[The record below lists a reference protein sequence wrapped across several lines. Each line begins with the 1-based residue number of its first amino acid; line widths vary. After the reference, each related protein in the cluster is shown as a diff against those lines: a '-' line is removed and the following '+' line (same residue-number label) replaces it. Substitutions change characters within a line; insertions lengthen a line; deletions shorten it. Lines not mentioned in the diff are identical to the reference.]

1 MPPFIKS
8 IIEGIQDKKGE
19 NISVVCLD
27 QIEGAL
33 CSYFVICQAQ
43 TSNQLLAIADSVEEK
58 TRVDCGI
65 KPVTVQ
71 GTTFAHWVA
80 MDYNDAIV
88 HIMDPEMRAYYD
100 IEHLWAD
107 ASITQIPNLD

>member
-1 MPPFIKS
+1 MSPLIKS

-27 QIEGAL
+27 KIEGAL

-58 TRVDCGI
+58 TRENLGV
-65 KPVTVQ
+65 KPVFVQ
-71 GTTFAHWVA
+71 GTAFAHWVA
-80 MDYNDAIV
+80 MDYSDAIV
-88 HIMDPEMRAYYD
+88 HIMDPEMRAFYD
-100 IEHLWAD
+100 IEHLWED
-107 ASITQIPNLD
+107 APITRIPDLD